1 MLMTTAEAPMTN
13 PRNQP
18 DYISRPTLIRVLR
31 EELSRRANGE
41 MSICRLAA
49 ETGIFCKGFRRYSDD
64 ELRERYGWI
73 SKKNP
78 DASREELEAIAD
90 RWQMARQ
97 DVVGAA
103 TSCDVQ
109 QLEHDACGGWDDFS
123 NDDLARFLRELTG
136 RRVEVTP

>member
-1 MLMTTAEAPMTN
+1 MLMTTAEAPMTD
-13 PRNQP
+13 PQKQP
-18 DYISRPTLIRVLR
+18 EYISRPTLIRTLR

-49 ETGIFCKGFRRYSDD
+49 ETGIFCKGFRRFTDA
-64 ELRERYGWI
+64 ELRDRFGWI
-73 SKKNP
+73 AKKHP
-78 DASREELEAIAD
+78 DAPREELEEIAD

-97 DVVGAA
+97 DVLGAT

-123 NDDLARFLRELTG
+123 DADLARFLRELTG
-136 RRVEVTP
+136 RSVEVS

>member
-1 MLMTTAEAPMTN
+1 MTN
-13 PRNQP
+13 PQKKP
-18 DYISRPTLIRVLR
+18 DSISRPLLIATLR
-31 EELSRRANGE
+31 EELSRRARGE

-49 ETGIFCKGFRRYSDD
+49 ETGVFCKGFRRYTDD
-64 ELRERYGWI
+64 QLREHYPWI
-73 SKKNP
+73 AKKNP
-78 DASREELEAIAD
+78 DAPREELEAIAD

-97 DVVGAA
+97 DVVGVQ

-136 RRVEVTP
+136 RKVEVMS

>member
-1 MLMTTAEAPMTN
+1 MLMMTAEAQMTD
-13 PRNQP
+13 PQNQP

-49 ETGIFCKGFRRYSDD
+49 QTGIFCKGFRRFTDD
-64 ELRERYGWI
+64 ELRERFGWI
-73 SKKNP
+73 AKKNP
-78 DASREELEAIAD
+78 DAPREVLEEVAD
-90 RWQMARQ
+90 RWQLARQ
-97 DVVGAA
+97 DVLGAT

-123 NDDLARFLRELTG
+123 DADLARFLRELTG
-136 RRVEVTP
+136 RTVEVS

>member
-1 MLMTTAEAPMTN
+1 MTN
-13 PRNQP
+13 RQNKP
-18 DYISRPTLIRVLR
+18 DHLSRPVLIAAVR
-31 EELSRRANGE
+31 EELSRRARGE

-49 ETGIFCKGFRRYSDD
+49 ETGVFCKGFRRYTD
-64 ELRERYGWI
+64 EQLRERYGWI

-78 DASREELEAIAD
+78 GAPREELEEIAD

-97 DVVGAA
+97 DVLGEP

-123 NDDLARFLRELTG
+123 DSDLAGFLFQLTG
-136 RRVEVTP
+136 RKVEVTS

>member
-1 MLMTTAEAPMTN
+1 MTDPQSRSE
-13 PRNQP
+13 
-18 DYISRPTLIRVLR
+18 YISRPALIVALR
-31 EELSRRANGE
+31 EELSRRARGE

-49 ETGIFCKGFRRYSDD
+49 ETGVFCKGFRRYTDD
-64 ELRERYGWI
+64 QLREHYPWI
-73 SKKNP
+73 AKKNP
-78 DASREELEAIAD
+78 DAPREELEAIAD

-97 DVVGAA
+97 DVVGVQ

-136 RRVEVTP
+136 RKVEVMS

>member
-1 MLMTTAEAPMTN
+1 MTDPQ
-13 PRNQP
+13 NQP

-49 ETGIFCKGFRRYSDD
+49 QTGIFCKGFRRFTDD
-64 ELRERYGWI
+64 ELRERFGWI
-73 SKKNP
+73 AKKNP
-78 DASREELEAIAD
+78 DAPREVLEEVAD
-90 RWQMARQ
+90 RWQLARQ
-97 DVVGAA
+97 DVLGAT

-123 NDDLARFLRELTG
+123 DADLARFLRELTG
-136 RRVEVTP
+136 RTVEVS

>member
-1 MLMTTAEAPMTN
+1 MTEPQIK
-13 PRNQP
+13 PEL
-18 DYISRPTLIRVLR
+18 ISRPTLIVALR

-49 ETGIFCKGFRRYSDD
+49 KTGVFCKGFRRYSND
-64 ELRERYGWI
+64 ELKERYDWI
-73 SKKNP
+73 VDRNP
-78 DASREELEAIAD
+78 DISRGELEEIAD

-97 DVVGAA
+97 DVLGTT
-103 TSCDVQ
+103 TSCDTQ

-136 RRVEVTP
+136 RNVTVPS